1 MLDLTVVVPVR
12 NAEGFI
18 EECLKSIMLAEPAEL
33 IVVDGNSSDAT
44 VEIARRF
51 TDRIISDE
59 GRGVAAARMMGAAAA
74 NHKTIALID
83 VDIVLQEGALADLL
97 KEFQT
102 GGYTALQAGLHS
114 AAGPGYWGQALAFH
128 HNHGRSKHWPG
139 VMATLFDREV
149 FLGHGLDEEFASG
162 EDIEL
167 RWRLQ
172 REGLKLG
179 VSRQTIV
186 THRFEDTFTCARGQF
201 VADGEG
207 LARMVGKHG
216 WRALMLLGIPAA
228 GMVRGI
234 GISLLERQPQW
245 IPYFVTYG
253 IYNYVAAAGILGKL
267 LPKQLKGKAPGIEY
281 GQA

>member
-1 MLDLTVVVPVR
+1 
-12 NAEGFI
+12 
-18 EECLKSIMLAEPAEL
+18 
-33 IVVDGNSSDAT
+33 
-44 VEIARRF
+44 
-51 TDRIISDE
+51 
-59 GRGVAAARMMGAAAA
+59 MGAAAA
-74 NHKTIALID
+74 TRKTIALID
-83 VDIVLQEGALADLL
+83 VDIVLPERALADLL
-97 KEFQT
+97 KEFQS
-102 GGYTALQAGLHS
+102 GGYTALQAGLLS
-114 AAGPGYWGQALAFH
+114 AAGRGYWGQALAFH

-149 FLGHGLDEEFASG
+149 FLSHGLDEEFASG

-179 VSRQTIV
+179 VSQQTIV
-186 THRFEDTFTCARGQF
+186 THRFDDTFACARGQF

-216 WRALMLLGIPAA
+216 WRALILLGIPAA
-228 GMVRGI
+228 GMVRGV

-245 IPYFVTYG
+245 IPYFLTYG
-253 IYNYVAAAGILGKL
+253 ILNYVAAAGILGRM
-267 LPKQLKGKAPGIEY
+267 LPQQLKGKAPGIEY